1 MKDNIVDIAT
11 KSRPVAQLPVTD
23 FWFAQVDARLTR
35 IEVIIRR
42 LEWQILMLVCGA
54 AALLLFEVFQTF
66 SSLT

>member
-11 KSRPVAQLPVTD
+11 KNRRSAALPVTD

-35 IEVIIRR
+35 IEIMIGR

-54 AALLLFEVFQTF
+54 AAMLLFEVIQTF
-66 SSLT
+66 SPQN